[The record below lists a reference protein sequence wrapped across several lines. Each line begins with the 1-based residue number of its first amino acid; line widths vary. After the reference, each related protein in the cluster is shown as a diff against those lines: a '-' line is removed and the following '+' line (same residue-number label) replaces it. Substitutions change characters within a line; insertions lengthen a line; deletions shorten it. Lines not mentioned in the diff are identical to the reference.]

1 MCVLRFMRPARHCFF
16 VCDSQD
22 DLLDGED
29 IAHCPSCSLK
39 VRIIY
44 EDEDLEEYDD
54 ATGD

>member
-1 MCVLRFMRPARHCFF
+1 MRPARHCFF